1 MDIHGRTFYAW
12 LVVGMLLVSVIPVA
26 MSAEA
31 YAQSTIN
38 INGAGAS
45 FPFPLIDTWR
55 VEYKNVVP
63 NINLNYQSI
72 GSGGGIAQF
81 TATTVDFGATDAPL
95 TSSQT
100 SALPGPAVHIP
111 ETIGSVVVVYNVIG
125 VPSKGLKLT
134 GPILADIF
142 LGEITRWDD
151 YRIKEIN
158 PGVPLP
164 SKDILV
170 VHRSDGSGT
179 TFVWTSY
186 LSEVSED
193 WNSQVGKGT
202 AVPWPTGIGAPG
214 NEGVAN
220 AVRGTSYTIGYVEL
234 AYAQTTGMAYAYLE
248 NSEGNFIE
256 PTLESTAAAVAA
268 SSGDLPAG
276 DEAWTNVSLLNAPGE
291 ESYPLASFSYLLLY
305 KELSTMPTINSMEKA
320 KAVVDLVEWMITDG
334 QEFAPDL
341 HYVPL
346 PDAVV
351 ALNMETLAML
361 TYNGELVLTTDEEQP
376 KEEPEEGSEEEPEE
390 QPAAEEFD
398 VSTTLDG
405 ESYEV
410 TGTSD
415 GPAATSMTINP
426 NMSVEIEFDGPGK
439 VELTLPT
446 SMIDGITTVMADGEE
461 IDYETVSENNSSTT
475 ISFEVPEDGSVEIV
489 GQNVVPEFGVIAAL
503 VLAASLV
510 GIVAFARMGR
520 LLTFGGRA

>member
-1 MDIHGRTFYAW
+1 
-12 LVVGMLLVSVIPVA
+12 
-26 MSAEA
+26 
-31 YAQSTIN
+31 
-38 INGAGAS
+38 
-45 FPFPLIDTWR
+45 
-55 VEYKNVVP
+55 
-63 NINLNYQSI
+63 
-72 GSGGGIAQF
+72 
-81 TATTVDFGATDAPL
+81 
-95 TSSQT
+95 
-100 SALPGPAVHIP
+100 
-111 ETIGSVVVVYNVIG
+111 
-125 VPSKGLKLT
+125 
-134 GPILADIF
+134 
-142 LGEITRWDD
+142 
-151 YRIKEIN
+151 
-158 PGVPLP
+158 
-164 SKDILV
+164 
-170 VHRSDGSGT
+170 
-179 TFVWTSY
+179 
-186 LSEVSED
+186 
-193 WNSQVGKGT
+193 
-202 AVPWPTGIGAPG
+202 
-214 NEGVAN
+214 
-220 AVRGTSYTIGYVEL
+220 
-234 AYAQTTGMAYAYLE
+234 MAYAYLE